1 VAFFIYDSLN
11 KNCSIFRFNL
21 KQHTMKKIYFF
32 SLLSLITV
40 SLSAQKALNPQIPPA
55 EDNLEI
61 EDVRNDLDPYFYLKK
76 ASHNK
81 VFGDTLYYQ
90 NFAGGLPLGWSIVN
104 NNPNNFVWEWNTV
117 YRQGAFS
124 GTRTEIK
131 STTAANGFMS
141 LPSDF
146 YNTPTPPTGRIA
158 MDTYFQSDT
167 IFITPT
173 PSVWV
178 TYQQYVRFC
187 CNAGNRLVLQVST
200 DDFVTFT
207 EFDAIDGLAVNAG
220 NTTDAVGGA
229 TNIINI
235 STAVANAPHF
245 KVRFY
250 AEGNGRYFWM
260 IDDFAVIEGVENDME
275 LRTPYLEFNFD
286 YAYNPFYGQIPYDL
300 FTPLPLSGF
309 VYNNG
314 SNDLTGVRI
323 EGDIFHTAS
332 PSAGPGIGLVYSTS
346 STPLPLQSGVTR
358 DTADYVVTN
367 NPRFVPT
374 VLGEFRVDM
383 IATSDSVD
391 GNLGNETYSQ
401 TFTTSDTIFARDD
414 NGYAG
419 GTGPGSYVR
428 AGQTGGTVVGD
439 KFGTMYVVESRTGNG
454 GVTKV
459 PTSITFAVSDDP
471 TNIGVEIVPK
481 IWSYNEDS
489 LFTATGSIAAA
500 FAGGEVASAFI
511 PYTILSTDTNTL
523 LTIALDNGSAVLN
536 GLDSGQYVVGW
547 EVTNTNGGNSF
558 EVQADA
564 SSGQFQDNV
573 TCFIDLAHSPGWGW
587 VDVNP
592 VIRLNMSNLSV
603 SIKTNDF
610 LNSSTEFNIAPNP
623 NNGLFTMSISSPEVI
638 TYNVNVRNML
648 GQEVYTDLITVNGTV
663 TEQMDLTQFEKGVYF
678 VSLEN
683 GAEKILKKVVVQ

>member
-1 VAFFIYDSLN
+1 
-11 KNCSIFRFNL
+11 
-21 KQHTMKKIYFF
+21 MKKKYLF
-32 SLLSLITV
+32 SLLSLMTAGV
-40 SLSAQKALNPQIPPA
+40 SAQQIINSPIPPPL
-55 EDNLEI
+55 DNIEKENLRSDLEA
-61 EDVRNDLDPYFYLKK
+61 DYYSKK
-76 ASHNK
+76 AINNK
-81 VFGDTLYYQ
+81 AFGDTLFYED
-90 NFAGGLPLGWSIVN
+90 FDSGLTGWTVIN
-104 NNPNNFVWEWNTV
+104 NNPNNFLWEWDTI
-117 YRQGAFS
+117 YKQGRFS
-124 GTRTEIK
+124 TTRTEIK

-141 LPSDF
+141 LPVDF
-146 YNTPTPPTGRIA
+146 YNTPTPATGRVP
-158 MDTYFQSDT
+158 MDTYFESDT
-167 IFITPT
+167 IFITPK

-178 TYQQYVRFC
+178 SYQQYMRYC
-187 CNAGNRLVLQVST
+187 CNSSNRMVLQVST

-207 EFDAIDGLAVNAG
+207 EFDAKDGLPVNAG
-220 NTTDAVGGA
+220 NTTNTVGGQ

-235 STAVANAPHF
+235 STAVANSPQF
-245 KVRFY
+245 KIRFY
-250 AEGNGRYFWM
+250 ANGIGRYFWM
-260 IDDFAVIEGVENDME
+260 VDDIAVVEGVENDME
-275 LRTPYLEFNFD
+275 LRSPYLEFNFD
-286 YAYNPFYGQIPYDL
+286 YVYNPFYGQIPFNL
-300 FTPLPLSGF
+300 FSPLPLSGF

-323 EGDIFHTAS
+323 EGDITHTAS
-332 PSAGPGIGLVYSTS
+332 PSNGPGVGLVYSTS

-383 IATSDSVD
+383 LATSDSVD
-391 GNLGNETYSQ
+391 GNLGNENYSQ

-414 NGYAG
+414 NGYGG

-439 KFGTMYVVESRTGNG
+439 RFGTMYVIESRTGNG
-454 GVTKV
+454 GAVNQ

-471 TNIGVEIVPK
+471 LNIGVEIVPK

-500 FAGGEVASAFI
+500 FAGGEVASTFI
-511 PYTILSTDTNTL
+511 PYTILSSDTNSL
-523 LTIALDNGSAVLN
+523 LTIPLDNGTAVFN

-564 SSGQFQDNV
+564 SSGAFQDNV

-592 VIRLNMSNLSV
+592 IIRLNLANTPLHSGLSG
-603 SIKTNDF
+603 TTY
-610 LNSSTEFNIAPNP
+610 SSTELSIAPNP
-623 NNGLFTMSISSPEVI
+623 NNGIFTMTVTSKETV
-638 TYNVNVRNML
+638 TYNVNVRNIL
-648 GQEVYTDLITVNGTV
+648 GQQVYADIITVKGTV
-663 TEQMDLTQFEKGVYF
+663 TEQMDLSQFEKGIYF
-678 VSLEN
+678 ISLEN
-683 GAEKILKKVVVQ
+683 GTEKILKKVVVK

>member
-1 VAFFIYDSLN
+1 
-11 KNCSIFRFNL
+11 
-21 KQHTMKKIYFF
+21 MKKTYLFGLVATLSISAF
-32 SLLSLITV
+32 SQQKVHTKVPLPEN
-40 SLSAQKALNPQIPPA
+40 SAEK
-55 EDNLEI
+55 EDT
-61 EDVRNDLDPYFYLKK
+61 RNDLDESFYAKK
-76 ASHNK
+76 AYNNK
-81 VFGDTLYYQ
+81 AFGDTLYYQ
-90 NFAGGLPLGWSIVN
+90 DFANGLPTGWTIVN
-104 NNPNNFVWEWNTV
+104 NNPNNFLWEWNTV

-146 YNTPTPPTGRIA
+146 YNTPTPPTGRVA
-158 MDTYFQSDT
+158 MDTYFESDT
-167 IFITPT
+167 ISIAPKS
-173 PSVWV
+173 SVWV
-178 TYQQYVRFC
+178 SYQQYVRYC
-187 CNAGNRLVLQVST
+187 CNASNRLVLQVST
-200 DDFVTFT
+200 DNFITFT
-207 EFDAIDGLAVNAG
+207 EFDAIDGLPVNTS
-220 NTTDAVGGA
+220 NTSNAVGGT

-235 STAVANAPHF
+235 STAVANAPQF
-245 KVRFY
+245 KIRFL
-250 AEGNGRYFWM
+250 AVHSGRYFWM

-275 LRTPYLEFNFD
+275 LRSPYLEFNFD
-286 YAYNPFYGQIPYDL
+286 YAYNPFYGQIPFDW
-300 FTPLPLSGF
+300 FTPLPLSAF

-314 SNDLTGVRI
+314 SNDLTGARI
-323 EGDIFHTAS
+323 EADITHTAS
-332 PSAGPGIGLVYSTS
+332 LNSGPGVGLVYSTS

-374 VLGEFRVDM
+374 ILGDFRVDI
-383 IATSDSVD
+383 IATSDSID
-391 GNLGNETYSQ
+391 GNLGNENYSQ

-414 NGYAG
+414 DGYAG

-428 AGQTGGTVVGD
+428 SGQTGGTAVGD
-439 KFGTMYVVESRTGNG
+439 RFGTMYIVESRTGNG
-454 GVTKV
+454 GTTKI

-471 TNIGVEIVPK
+471 ANIGVEIVPK

-511 PYTILSTDTNTL
+511 PYTILPTDTNSL
-523 LTIALDNGSAVLN
+523 LTLPLDNGTAVFN

-564 SSGQFQDNV
+564 SSGQFQDDV

-592 VIRLNMSNLSV
+592 VIRLNFGNTNFIGLNDLTNSNTQLS
-603 SIKTNDF
+603 IT
-610 LNSSTEFNIAPNP
+610 PNP
-623 NNGLFTMSISSPEVI
+623 NNGLFTMAI
-638 TYNVNVRNML
+638 TSKETIIYTLNVRNML
-648 GQEVYTDLITVNGTV
+648 GQQVYTDILSVKGSV
-663 TEQMDLTQFEKGVYF
+663 TKQMDLSQFEKGIYL

-683 GAEKILKKVVVQ
+683 GTEKILKKVVVQ

>member
-1 VAFFIYDSLN
+1 
-11 KNCSIFRFNL
+11 
-21 KQHTMKKIYFF
+21 MKKIYLF
-32 SLLSLITV
+32 SLLSIAFTGV
-40 SLSAQKALNPQIPPA
+40 SAQQVINSQIPPPLDII
-55 EDNLEI
+55 EK
-61 EDVRNDLDPYFYLKK
+61 EDVKNDLDPDYYAKK
-76 ASHNK
+76 AYNNK
-81 VFGDTLYYQ
+81 AFGDTLFYED
-90 NFAGGLPLGWSIVN
+90 FSAGLAGWTVVN
-104 NNPNNFVWEWNTV
+104 NNPNNFQWEWDTT
-117 YRQGAFS
+117 YKQGAFS
-124 GTRTEIK
+124 TTRTRIK

-146 YNTPTPPTGRIA
+146 YNTPTPSTGRVN

-167 IFITPT
+167 IFVTPK

-178 TYQQYVRFC
+178 SYQQYVRYC
-187 CNAGNRLVLQVST
+187 CNSGNRLVLQVST

-207 EFDAIDGLAVNAG
+207 EFDAIDGLPVNAG
-220 NTTDAVGGA
+220 NTTDAVGGM
-229 TNIINI
+229 TNTINI
-235 STAVANAPHF
+235 STAVANAPQF
-245 KVRFY
+245 KIRFY

-260 IDDFAVIEGVENDME
+260 IDDIAIIEGVENDME

-286 YAYNPFYGQIPYDL
+286 YVYNPFYGQIPYDL

-332 PSAGPGIGLVYSTS
+332 PSGPGVGLVYSTS

-358 DTADYVVTN
+358 DTVDYVVTN

-374 VLGEFRVDM
+374 ILGEFRVDM

-428 AGQTGGTVVGD
+428 NNQTGGTVVGD
-439 KFGTMYVVESRTGNG
+439 RFGIMYVVESRTGNG
-454 GVTKV
+454 GPTKV
-459 PTSITFAVSDDP
+459 PTSITFAVSNDP
-471 TNIGVEIVPK
+471 LNIGVEIVPK

-511 PYTILSTDTNTL
+511 PYTILSTDTNSL
-523 LTIALDNGSAVLN
+523 LTIPLDNGTAVFN

-564 SSGQFQDNV
+564 SSGQFQDDV

-592 VIRLNMSNLSV
+592 VIRLNLGNLTV
-603 SIKTNDF
+603 GLNNAT
-610 LNSSTEFNIAPNP
+610 NSSIEFSIAPNP
-623 NNGLFTMSISSPEVI
+623 NNGLFTITVTSKETV

-648 GQEVYTDLITVNGTV
+648 GQQVYTDIIAVNGTV

>member
-1 VAFFIYDSLN
+1 
-11 KNCSIFRFNL
+11 
-21 KQHTMKKIYFF
+21 MKKIYLFT
-32 SLLSLITV
+32 LLSLITAGI
-40 SLSAQKALNPQIPPA
+40 SAQQVMNSQIPPPL
-55 EDNLEI
+55 DNIEK
-61 EDVRNDLDPYFYLKK
+61 EDVISDLEADYYSKK
-76 ASHNK
+76 PINNK
-81 VFGDTLYYQ
+81 AFGDTLYYQ
-90 NFAGGLPLGWSIVN
+90 QFTGGLPIGWSIVN
-104 NNPNNFVWEWNTV
+104 NNPNNFLWEWDTI
-117 YRQGAFS
+117 YKQGQFS
-124 GTRTEIK
+124 TTRTEIK

-141 LPSDF
+141 LPVDF
-146 YNTPTPPTGRIA
+146 YNTPTPRTGRVA
-158 MDTYFQSDT
+158 MDTYFESDT
-167 IFITPT
+167 IFITPK

-178 TYQQYVRFC
+178 SYQQYMRYC
-187 CNAGNRLVLQVST
+187 CNSSNRMVLQVST

-207 EFDAIDGLAVNAG
+207 EFDAKDGLPVNAG
-220 NTTDAVGGA
+220 NTTNTVGGQ

-235 STAVANAPHF
+235 STAVANSPQF

-250 AEGNGRYFWM
+250 ANGIGRYFWM
-260 IDDFAVIEGVENDME
+260 IDDFAVVEGVENDME
-275 LRTPYLEFNFD
+275 LRSPYLEFNFD

-314 SNDLTGVRI
+314 SNNLTGVRI
-323 EGDIFHTAS
+323 EGDIFNTAT
-332 PSAGPGIGLVYSTS
+332 PGGPGIGLVYSTS

-383 IATSDSVD
+383 TATSDSVD
-391 GNLGNETYSQ
+391 GNLGNENYSQ

-414 NGYAG
+414 NGYGG

-439 KFGTMYVVESRTGNG
+439 RFGTMYVVESRSGNG
-454 GVTKV
+454 GSTKI
-459 PTSITFAVSDDP
+459 PTSITFAVSNDP
-471 TNIGVEIVPK
+471 LNIGVEIIPK

-489 LFTATGSIAAA
+489 LFTATGSIASA
-500 FAGGEVASAFI
+500 FAGGEVASTFI
-511 PYTILSTDTNTL
+511 PYTILPTDTNSL
-523 LTIALDNGSAVLN
+523 LTIPLDNGTAVFN

-592 VIRLNMSNLSV
+592 VIRLNLANLTV
-603 SIKTNDF
+603 GFNDAT
-610 LNSSTEFNIAPNP
+610 NSSTEFSIAPNP
-623 NNGLFTMSISSPEVI
+623 NNGLFTMTVTSKETV

-648 GQEVYTDLITVNGTV
+648 GQQVYTDIIAVNGTV

-678 VSLEN
+678 ISLEN